1 MNCSPSRSGRASA
14 NALSRLIAYAFEVR
28 SFSKNEK
35 FKGKVWMW
43 KWVILDGRYFRMLE
57 ANEKIIL
64 LPTIEQSR
72 AFDDEEEDEEKAR

>member
-1 MNCSPSRSGRASA
+1 
-14 NALSRLIAYAFEVR
+14 
-28 SFSKNEK
+28 
-35 FKGKVWMW
+35 MW